1 MPIISGLLLGLG
13 ASRGVRANE
22 DWARVISAISALTF
36 PRTAARSWAPGSA
49 PRGKFEVNC
58 QKWEFCHFLDGYGI
72 ITPEGE
78 QAMHLKAGDVFVIEP
93 GMNGTWEVVETVR
106 KYFVFA

>member
-1 MPIISGLLLGLG
+1 MKTGPALSQLSARLPFHGPQQDHGHLGLH
-13 ASRGVRANE
+13 
-22 DWARVISAISALTF
+22 
-36 PRTAARSWAPGSA
+36 